1 MSEWKFT
8 YIHNECSHY
17 SPKATTRV
25 VGAPKRQGCPTTL
38 GYRSGYR
45 RCIEQVKNAFSGLL
59 PTTRMSASDEY
70 NTARGCAVIG
80 LRHSLIN
87 IQSRSSC
94 SRKEKRKTIPSTSCF
109 PLCRADTIR
118 IYHTPAPRTNPL
130 TAC

>member
-1 MSEWKFT
+1 MEVHLHSQRMQPLLAKGNNPGGW
-8 YIHNECSHY
+8 CSKKTRMPNNFELSQWI
-17 SPKATTRV
+17 SPVHWASKKCHF
-25 VGAPKRQGCPTTL
+25 P
-38 GYRSGYR
+38 
-45 RCIEQVKNAFSGLL
+45 GLL

-70 NTARGCAVIG
+70 NTTRGCAVIG

-94 SRKEKRKTIPSTSCF
+94 SREGKRKTIPSTPCF